1 MSSKKAM
8 KQAQKQSYAKHRSNI
23 TNSRLDYKKKFL
35 IKNKDEKKN
44 KDYGDAFATYGTIG
58 VIVRIGDKINR
69 LININEN
76 NINLVDDEKMEDTL
90 LDLHN
95 YAALALILLT
105 EKK

>member
-1 MSSKKAM
+1 MSDLYSHRCNQM
-8 KQAQKQSYAKHRSNI
+8 KHIQNAAYE
-23 TNSRLDYKKKFL
+23 LF
-35 IKNKDEKKN
+35 EKKN

-95 YAALALILLT
+95 YAALA
-105 EKK
+105 